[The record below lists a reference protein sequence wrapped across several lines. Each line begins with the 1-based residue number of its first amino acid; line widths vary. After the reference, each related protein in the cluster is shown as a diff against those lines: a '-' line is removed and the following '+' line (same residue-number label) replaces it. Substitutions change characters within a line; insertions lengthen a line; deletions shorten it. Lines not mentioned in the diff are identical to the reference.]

1 MSQRSLIGI
10 VLLLGL
16 GVTVAGCWMGGQ
28 KRVEQPKINASAAG
42 AEAMKMYDTNKDG
55 KISGAE
61 LDGCPAIKFAI
72 AQIDRGGKGEVTAEM
87 ITNRI
92 LDWQKTR
99 IGKMTVACRLTHNGA
114 PLGGVTVTLVP
125 EKFLGSEVKSATGK
139 SDKNGTVM
147 LSIPPENTAP
157 GTRQTPGVAPGLYR
171 VVVTDDAKTIPP
183 KYSTEAGTILGMEVA
198 RDAKGVR
205 EGVKFDLQ
213 Y

>member
-1 MSQRSLIGI
+1 MSQRSLVRF

-16 GVTVAGCWMGGQ
+16 GATLTGCWT
-28 KRVEQPKINASAAG
+28 KTPDRVRPPSINASSAG
-42 AEAMKMYDTNKDG
+42 AEAIKMYDTNKDG

-61 LDGCPAIKFAI
+61 LDACPAIKFAI
-72 AQIDRGGKGEVTAEM
+72 AQIDRSGKGEVTADM
-87 ITNRI
+87 VTNRI

-99 IGKMTVACRLTHNGA
+99 IGKMTVACVLTHNGS
-114 PLGGVTVTLVP
+114 PLSGVTVTLVP

-139 SDKNGTVM
+139 SDRNGTVM
-147 LSIPPENTAP
+147 LSIPPDNTAP
-157 GTRQTPGVAPGLYR
+157 GVRQTPGVAPGLYR

-183 KYSTEAGTILGMEVA
+183 KYSTESGTILGMEVA
-198 RDAKGVR
+198 RDAKGAR